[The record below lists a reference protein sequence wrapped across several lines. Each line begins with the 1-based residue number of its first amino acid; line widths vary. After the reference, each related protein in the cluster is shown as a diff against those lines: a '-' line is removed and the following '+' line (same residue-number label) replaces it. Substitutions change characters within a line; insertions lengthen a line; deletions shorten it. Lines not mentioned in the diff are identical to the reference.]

1 MRTKIMAVLMFALL
15 TCAAFAQQTS
25 KIRGTVKDA
34 QGKPI
39 EGAQILLQGQRD
51 DGPVKYT
58 LKTNKKGEFFS
69 IAVRQGPYAMS
80 VIKDGNTIYAQR
92 IEVVFQDEKNQF
104 DVVAGGGA
112 ASQPAETA
120 GEQQQPGAAP
130 APAPAGEQTAEQKGG
145 PIDLCA
151 PTTVLTEEQMKK
163 LSPEQKET
171 YENCRKAHA
180 ANAQIKNI
188 NNVLKQA
195 AAADEAGNPDQA
207 AQILQP
213 VTQNN
218 ANFALPWVLLGNYE
232 AKSAK
237 KMTDA
242 TQKKQQ
248 FEKAAADMQKGIQL
262 AESGADPKVK
272 AQVPNWRLNYGTVL
286 ESARMHDEAIKVFE
300 QVAQEAA
307 ADPKAA
313 ALANYNAG
321 VAATNAGKS
330 DQAVQYFDKAIST
343 DPTLADAYYQ
353 KGVALMG
360 KATTDKAGKFI
371 APPGTEEAFEKYL
384 DLAPTGP
391 NADAA
396 KSMLDSMGSKVA
408 TKYKKSK

>member
-1 MRTKIMAVLMFALL
+1 
-15 TCAAFAQQTS
+15 
-25 KIRGTVKDA
+25 
-34 QGKPI
+34 
-39 EGAQILLQGQRD
+39 
-51 DGPVKYT
+51 
-58 LKTNKKGEFFS
+58 
-69 IAVRQGPYAMS
+69 
-80 VIKDGNTIYAQR
+80 
-92 IEVVFQDEKNQF
+92 
-104 DVVAGGGA
+104 
-112 ASQPAETA
+112 
-120 GEQQQPGAAP
+120 
-130 APAPAGEQTAEQKGG
+130 
-145 PIDLCA
+145 
-151 PTTVLTEEQMKK
+151 MKK

-188 NNVLKQA
+188 NAVLKQA
-195 AAADEAGNPDQA
+195 SAADEAGNPDQA
-207 AQILQP
+207 AQIVQP
-213 VTQNN
+213 ITQNN
-218 ANFALPWVLLGNYE
+218 PTFALPWVILGNYE

-262 AESGADPKVK
+262 AESGADPKSK
-272 AQVPNWRLNYGTVL
+272 AQIPNWRLNYGTVL
-286 ESARMHDEAIKVFE
+286 ESARMHDEAIKAFE

-330 DQAVQYFDKAIST
+330 DVAVQYFDKSIAS

-360 KATTDKAGKFI
+360 KATADKSGKFI